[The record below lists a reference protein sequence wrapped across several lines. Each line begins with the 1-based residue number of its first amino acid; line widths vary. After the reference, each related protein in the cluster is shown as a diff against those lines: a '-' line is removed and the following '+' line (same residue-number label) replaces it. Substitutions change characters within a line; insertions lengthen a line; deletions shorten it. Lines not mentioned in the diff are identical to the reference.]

1 MSFKKKYPVEN
12 LINENEEEVFKIID
26 KILAEEKDICLCPDC
41 MMDVAAIALNNLEP
55 RYRVFL
61 VRPVHRDSEL
71 ISARLRKVEEA
82 VRNALAIVKKSP
94 HHNI

>member
-26 KILAEEKDICLCPDC
+26 KILTEEKDVCLCPDC
-41 MMDVAAIALNNLEP
+41 MMDVAAIALNNLEA

-82 VRNALAIVKKSP
+82 VRKAIAIVKKSP
-94 HHNI
+94 HHNT